1 MKILILGSGVIG
13 VTTAYYLAKEGHE
26 VTVIDRQPEAA
37 SETSFAN
44 AGLIA
49 PAHAYA
55 WASPKA
61 PVILF
66 KSLFLPDQALRF
78 RFSADPHMWAWCWLF
93 LRQCTEAR
101 ARINTVRKLRLCVYS
116 VERLNEVVADTGVE
130 YDGIRRGNLY
140 LYRSQETFDKGVA
153 HMEILRDEGL
163 ALEVLDRDGV
173 ASVEPAL
180 EAVKDRIAGAVFS
193 PTDQS
198 GDARRFS
205 RNLAAYCERQLSV
218 AFRFGTL
225 IRRIEVAGDRVT
237 RVVTDKGAL
246 TADRY
251 VLALGC
257 DSPILGRPIGL
268 KLPIYP
274 VKGYSVTLPVKGRNA
289 VPASGGVDEDNLVAY
304 CPLGERLRLTST
316 AEFSGYDRNHRPADF
331 RAMFRAAKSLFPS
344 VADYD
349 QPEYWA
355 GLRPM
360 TPEGTPILGYAR
372 CGNLL
377 LNTGHGHIGW
387 TMACGSAKVIADAV
401 AGRPPEIDLEGMQ
414 FA

>member
-1 MKILILGSGVIG
+1 
-13 VTTAYYLAKEGHE
+13 
-26 VTVIDRQPEAA
+26 
-37 SETSFAN
+37 
-44 AGLIA
+44 
-49 PAHAYA
+49 
-55 WASPKA
+55 
-61 PVILF
+61 
-66 KSLFLPDQALRF
+66 
-78 RFSADPHMWAWCWLF
+78 
-93 LRQCTEAR
+93 
-101 ARINTVRKLRLCVYS
+101 
-116 VERLNEVVADTGVE
+116 VADTGVE

-163 ALEVLDRDGV
+163 ALKVLDRDGV

-198 GDARRFS
+198 GDARLFS
-205 RNLAAYCERQLSV
+205 RNLAAYCEKQLSV

-331 RAMFRAAKSLFPS
+331 RAMFRAAESLFPS
-344 VADYD
+344 AADYD

-401 AGRPPEIDLEGMQ
+401 AGRPPEIDLEGLQ
-414 FA
+414 YA